1 MRRLGD
7 CFQVSAKDATNVEV
21 AFRQVAVAA
30 FQHFKEI
37 KAQQE
42 QEYERPDMIL
52 ERRCQPCC
60 AAADGIDDDTR
71 LVVMRANLSC
81 ASMAHR
87 DAGS

>member
-42 QEYERPDMIL
+42 QEYERPDMI
-52 ERRCQPCC
+52 
-60 AAADGIDDDTR
+60 
-71 LVVMRANLSC
+71 S
-81 ASMAHR
+81 
-87 DAGS
+87 